1 MATWTIAT
9 LERNTDSDQGVIV
22 AHWRVTETE
31 TVGTGDDAV
40 TYTAS
45 SYGTCGFTPDP
56 SASDYIAYA
65 DLTEADVIGWVQADV
80 DQTGIEAASL
90 QTSTSRRTPQL
101 LMGFLVNG

>member
-22 AHWRVTETE
+22 AHWRVTEEE

-56 SASDYIAYA
+56 SAADYIAYA

-80 DQTGIEAASL
+80 DQAGIEAAL
-90 QTSTSRRTPQL
+90 TANINEQKNPTTADGVPW
-101 LMGFLVNG
+101 